1 MGAGNGPS
9 SHTCPADPCG
19 SVLDH
24 SIMIAVAAI
33 VVVVVVVVFDVV
45 VVVVVVVIV
54 VVVVVCV
61 VNFVVGFCC
70 HC

>member
-33 VVVVVVVVFDVV
+33 VVVVFVVVVF
-45 VVVVVVVIV
+45 
-54 VVVVVCV
+54 VVVVCV
-61 VNFVVGFCC
+61 VDFVVGFCC